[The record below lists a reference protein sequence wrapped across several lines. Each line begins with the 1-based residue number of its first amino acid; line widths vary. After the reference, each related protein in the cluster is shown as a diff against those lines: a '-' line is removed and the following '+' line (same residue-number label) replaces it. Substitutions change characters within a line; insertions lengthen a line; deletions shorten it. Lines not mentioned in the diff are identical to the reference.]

1 MKIKNIN
8 VYNYT
13 AGWREWSFIKI
24 ETDKRFNGWAECT
37 DTFKNL
43 NGFCGIIN
51 DFKSLIIE
59 EDALNI
65 ERIIWK
71 LKLKSKSNPGSL
83 IQRVIS
89 AIENALWDIRGKYF
103 LKPVYELFG
112 KRKRKE
118 MEIYWSHCGT
128 TRVRT
133 PKLLNKPAINSLK
146 DVKDFCYEINKTD
159 FRVIKT
165 NLAIFK
171 NGPQIYMPGHVFS
184 FENPKLKLSKSILN
198 EIINWIKE
206 LNTFLR
212 KDIFIA
218 VDLNFNFHTK
228 DLIKI
233 AKSLKNFRIKWLEI
247 DCRSPQK
254 LIKLKKTTKIPIVT
268 GETIMEF
275 IYMKEF
281 IDQNCADYYS
291 IDLPWNGLTES
302 LKISNYCMKKKF
314 KITTHNYNGFLGTFM
329 SANFAA
335 MISNFFIGEIDFDE
349 AEGVEK
355 IFTEKPSINGR
366 YIQVPLKP
374 GWGCELLEDKINKF
388 YSAKS

>member
-1 MKIKNIN
+1 MKIKNIK

-24 ETDKRFNGWAECT
+24 ENDKKICGWAECT

-43 NGFCGIIN
+43 NGFCGILK
-51 DFKSLIIE
+51 DFKSLILG
-59 EDALNI
+59 EDPLNI

-71 LKLKSKSNPGSL
+71 LKAKSKSSPGSL

-89 AIENALWDIRGKYF
+89 AVENALWDIKAKNVQ
-103 LKPVYELFG
+103 KPVYELFG

-128 TRVRT
+128 TRVRS
-133 PKLLNKPAINSLK
+133 PELLNKPPITSLK
-146 DVKDFCYEINKTD
+146 SVKNFCKEINKTD
-159 FRVIKT
+159 FKVIKT

-171 NGPQIYMPGHVFS
+171 NGPQIYMPGHVFT
-184 FENPKLKLSKSILN
+184 FENPNLKLKKNILN

-206 LNTFLR
+206 LNTHLN
-212 KDIFIA
+212 KDIYIA

-233 AKSLKNFRIKWLEI
+233 ASSLKNFRIKWLEI
-247 DCRSPQK
+247 DCRSPK
-254 LIKLKKTTKIPIVT
+254 MLVDLKKTTKIPIIT

-275 IYMKEF
+275 IHMKEF
-281 IDQNCADYYS
+281 IDQKCANYFS
-291 IDLPWNGLTES
+291 IDLPWNGLAES
-302 LKISNYCMKKKF
+302 IKISKYCKQKNYE
-314 KITTHNYNGFLGTFM
+314 ITTHNYNGFLGTLM

-335 MISNFFIGEIDFDE
+335 MVPNFFIGELDFDE
-349 AEGVEK
+349 ADGVEK
-355 IFTEKPSINGR
+355 IFTDKPLINGR
-366 YIQVPLKP
+366 YLKIPSKP
-374 GWGCELLEDKINKF
+374 GWGCELIEKEINNF
-388 YSAKS
+388 YSAKN